1 MRSTTTTQARSAAA
15 RSSPLVLSAQTL
27 LGSLTR
33 RPPTRVSGAA
43 GAAGRVRPGDDEGRA
58 EGRARHSDLRH
69 LPQPGALQ
77 PPPARRP
84 HPCAPRSPRSVERS
98 KWWLD
103 QRPLRAAP
111 DSRRLS
117 ARPALPPL
125 AACRLPPALLPLA
138 QPLWLTS
145 CVACPAPTGLKR
157 LIITLI
163 HTHVS
168 AQAVLSFFAV
178 QSGEMAAEPPRLTFA
193 VVEGGS
199 GGFAVRSAQ
208 HTSSGSWP

>member
-1 MRSTTTTQARSAAA
+1 MQ
-15 RSSPLVLSAQTL
+15 LEEF
-27 LGSLTR
+27 
-33 RPPTRVSGAA
+33 
-43 GAAGRVRPGDDEGRA
+43 VRAMMKVGPK
-58 EGRARHSDLRH
+58 
-69 LPQPGALQ
+69 GALATQ
-77 PPPARRP
+77 ISVISRNQVPCSRRPPARRP